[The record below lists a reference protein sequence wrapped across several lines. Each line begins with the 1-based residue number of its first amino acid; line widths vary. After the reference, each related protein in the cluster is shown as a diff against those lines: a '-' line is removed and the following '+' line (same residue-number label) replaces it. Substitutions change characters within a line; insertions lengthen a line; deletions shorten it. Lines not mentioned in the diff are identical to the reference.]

1 MVVVREFQAYMRC
14 VPQLLYLTMMGNF
27 GRLWVGCWWDGNSW
41 EGRMV
46 KEWVDEVAAAAQF
59 YLGNDRPVVP
69 IEERHLTDTGLVM
82 ARL

>member
-1 MVVVREFQAYMRC
+1 MIVVREFQAYMRC
-14 VPQLLYLTMMGNF
+14 VPKLLYLTMMGNF

-41 EGRMV
+41 EDKMV

-59 YLGNDRPVVP
+59 YLCDTRPAAR
-69 IEERHLTDTGLVM
+69 IEDVGLTDSESVM